1 MIILTDYQLVYF
13 NSTTVIV
20 EVIVLVDIIY
30 SVAFPRFARA

>member
-13 NSTTVIV
+13 NLTTVIV

-30 SVAFPRFARA
+30 SVACLWFARA